1 MPDRMTETETS
12 QLELHHDVP
21 CPGCGCLCDD
31 LTIGLAD
38 GQVKSIE
45 PACAM
50 ATAYYRQKHVTADDC
65 HADGSA
71 ATMSQ
76 ATKRAAEI
84 LHTAKAPLFFGLGET
99 TSEAVRRTMDLA
111 DRVGGIV
118 DASHPTFYDPTGR
131 TIQTTGLVTCSLGEI
146 RQRADLVIFW
156 GCDPQTT
163 HLRHWQRYSALA
175 TGRFVPGGRSDRT
188 LVGIGNQNKTT
199 DACDSFI
206 PIDPSGQIA
215 ALHHL
220 ISLAQGK
227 PANRSALDETMADTA
242 SHLARLYQQVCDSKY
257 FVFVLGEAF
266 LRREAGRIP
275 LELLAQFVRPMHEQT
290 RGAISILRPGPNWVG
305 AGGVVAS
312 RTGYPGSAAL
322 TQGIP
327 QFDPDNLSA
336 AKLLAQDRVDAA
348 ILWEGPWLAELPDAA
363 RQSLAKIPT
372 VVLGHRHL
380 ETDFTPSVFV
390 PIKRPGFSDHG
401 TISRMDDMPL
411 PVRALTGE
419 DLPSAEEAVQAI
431 LERIPA

>member
-1 MPDRMTETETS
+1 MPNRMTEAESS
-12 QLELHHDVP
+12 QLEIHDDVP

-31 LTIGLAD
+31 LTIALDA

-50 ATAYYRQKHVTADDC
+50 ATAYFRHPHVSADDC
-65 HADGSA
+65 RMDGNRVNTEDA
-71 ATMSQ
+71 YQ
-76 ATKRAAEI
+76 RAAEI
-84 LHTAKAPLFFGLGET
+84 LQTAKAPLFFGLGET
-99 TSEAVRRTMDLA
+99 TSEAVRKAIDLA

-118 DASHPTFYDPTGR
+118 DATHPTFYDPTGR

-146 RQRADLVIFW
+146 RQRADMVIFW
-156 GCDPQTT
+156 GCDPLTT
-163 HLRHWQRYSALA
+163 HLRHWQRYSAEA

-188 LVGIGNQNKTT
+188 LVGIGSSNKTT

-206 PIDPSGQIA
+206 PLAPAQQIA

-220 ISLAQGK
+220 ISLAHGK
-227 PANRSALDETMADTA
+227 PDNHTA
-242 SHLARLYQQVCDSKY
+242 RNAVLRDASESLAELYEQLCSSKY

-266 LRREAGRIP
+266 LRREAGRVP

-312 RTGYPGSAAL
+312 RTGYPGGAAL

-336 AKLLAQDRVDAA
+336 TKLLAQSRVDAA
-348 ILWEGPWLAELPDAA
+348 VLWEGPWLADLPDEA
-363 RQSLAKIPT
+363 RQTLAQIPT
-372 VVLGHRHL
+372 VVLGHRPL
-380 ETDFTPSVFV
+380 SRDFTPSVFL
-390 PIKRPGFSDHG
+390 PIKRPGYSDEG
-401 TISRMDDMPL
+401 TMSRMDDMPL
-411 PVRALTGE
+411 PVRALAQE
-419 DLPSAEEAVQAI
+419 NLPAAEEAVQAI
-431 LERIPA
+431 LERMTA

>member
-1 MPDRMTETETS
+1 MTEAETS
-12 QLELHHDVP
+12 QLEIHHDVP

-31 LTIGLAD
+31 LTIGLAN
-38 GQVKSIE
+38 GEVKSIE

-50 ATAYYRQKHVTADDC
+50 ASAYYRQKHVSLADC
-65 HADGSA
+65 RVDGQA
-71 ATMSQ
+71 ATMPEASL
-76 ATKRAAEI
+76 RAAEI
-84 LHTAKAPLFFGLGET
+84 LRAAKAPLFFGLGET
-99 TSEAVRRTMDLA
+99 SSEAVRRTLDLA

-163 HLRHWQRYSALA
+163 HLRHWQRYSVEAS
-175 TGRFVPGGRSDRT
+175 GRFVPGGRSDRT
-188 LVGIGNQNKTT
+188 LVGIGSQNKTT
-199 DACDSFI
+199 DACDAFI
-206 PIDPSGQIA
+206 PLDPSQQIA
-215 ALHHL
+215 ALHYL
-220 ISLAQGK
+220 ISLAQEK
-227 PANRSALDETMADTA
+227 PTNHEVLDETMPDAA
-242 SHLARLYQQVCDSKY
+242 QGLGRLYQQVRDSKY
-257 FVFVLGEAF
+257 FVFVLGDAF

-336 AKLLAQDRVDAA
+336 AKLLTQNRVDAA
-348 ILWEGPWLAELPDAA
+348 VLWEGPWLSDLTEVA
-363 RQSLAKIPT
+363 RNALAKIPT
-372 VVLGHRHL
+372 VVFGHRPL
-380 ETDFTPSVFV
+380 ATDFTPSVFM
-390 PIKRPGFSDHG
+390 PIKRPGFSDDG
-401 TISRMDDMPL
+401 TMSRMDDMPL
-411 PVRALTGE
+411 PVRALTQE
-419 DLPSAEEAVQAI
+419 DLPSADAAVQAI
-431 LERIPA
+431 LEKIAT

>member
-1 MPDRMTETETS
+1 MTKAETS

-38 GQVKSIE
+38 GQVQSIE
-45 PACAM
+45 PSCAM
-50 ATAYYRQKHVTADDC
+50 ATAYYRQQHVSADDC
-65 HADGSA
+65 RVDGNLV
-71 ATMSQ
+71 TTSQ
-76 ATKRAAEI
+76 ATQRAAEI
-84 LHTAKAPLFFGLGET
+84 VQAAKAPLFFGLGET
-99 TSEAVRRTMDLA
+99 SSEAVRRTIDLA

-118 DASHPTFYDPTGR
+118 DAAHPTFYDPTGR

-163 HLRHWQRYSALA
+163 HLRHWERYSVEAA
-175 TGRFVPGGRSDRT
+175 GRFVPGGRKDRT
-188 LVGIGNQNKTT
+188 LVGIGTQNKTT

-206 PIDPSGQIA
+206 PLPPAQQVA

-227 PANRSALDETMADTA
+227 PTNRGVLDETLGAVTDQ
-242 SHLARLYQQVCDSKY
+242 LAQLYQQLRSAKY
-257 FVFVLGEAF
+257 FVFVLGKAF
-266 LRREAGRIP
+266 LRREAGRVP

-312 RTGYPGSAAL
+312 RTGYPGGAAL
-322 TQGIP
+322 TQGVP

-336 AKLLAQDRVDAA
+336 AKLLAKGRVDAA
-348 ILWEGPWLAELPDAA
+348 LLFEGPWLAELPEAA
-363 RQSLAKIPT
+363 RQALSAIPT
-372 VVLGHRHL
+372 VVISHRQW
-380 ETDFTPSVFV
+380 TADFTPSVFM
-390 PIKRPGFSDHG
+390 PIKRPGYTDSG
-401 TISRMDDMPL
+401 TMSRMDDMPL
-411 PVRALTGE
+411 PIRALTQE
-419 DLPSAEEAVQAI
+419 DLPAAEEAVQAM
-431 LERIPA
+431 LERVSA

>member
-1 MPDRMTETETS
+1 MTKAETS
-12 QLELHHDVP
+12 QLEIHHDVP

-31 LTIGLAD
+31 LTIGLEGRD
-38 GQVKSIE
+38 VKSIE

-50 ATAYYRQKHVTADDC
+50 ATAYYGQQHVIADDC
-65 HADGSA
+65 RIDGKTVTIDEA
-71 ATMSQ
+71 YL
-76 ATKRAAEI
+76 RAAEI
-84 LHTAKAPLFFGLGET
+84 LQAAKAPLFFGLGET
-99 TSEAVRRTMDLA
+99 TSEAVRKTIDLA

-156 GCDPQTT
+156 GCDPQTS
-163 HLRHWQRYSALA
+163 HLRHWQRYSAEA

-188 LVGIGNQNKTT
+188 LIGIGNANKTT

-206 PIDPSGQIA
+206 PLDPSEQIA

-220 ISLAQGK
+220 ISLAQSK
-227 PANRSALDETMADTA
+227 PDNRSTMDA
-242 SHLARLYQQVCDSKY
+242 SLGDAVESLAKLYEQICKSKY
-257 FVFVLGEAF
+257 FVFVLGDAF

-275 LELLAQFVRPMHEQT
+275 LEMLAQFVRPMHEQT

-312 RTGYPGSAAL
+312 RTGYPGGAAL

-336 AKLLAQDRVDAA
+336 TKLLAQSRVDAA
-348 ILWEGPWLAELPDAA
+348 VLWEGPWLADLPDEA
-363 RQSLAKIPT
+363 RQTLAQIPT
-372 VVLGHRHL
+372 VVLAHRPL
-380 ETDFTPSVFV
+380 ASDFTPSAFL
-390 PIKRPGFSDHG
+390 PIKRPGYSDDG
-401 TISRMDDMPL
+401 TMSRMDDMPL
-411 PVRALTGE
+411 PVRALVQE
-419 DLPSAEEAVQAI
+419 DLPAAEEAVQAI
-431 LERIPA
+431 LERMSA